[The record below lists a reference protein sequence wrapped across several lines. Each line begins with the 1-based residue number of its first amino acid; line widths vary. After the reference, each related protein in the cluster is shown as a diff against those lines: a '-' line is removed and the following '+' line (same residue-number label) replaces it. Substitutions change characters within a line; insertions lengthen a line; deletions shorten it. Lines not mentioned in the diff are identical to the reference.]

1 MISLQFFNARKF
13 SIYLS
18 FFSFYY
24 SQQLGRCLVQQPV
37 THCTN
42 ILLRIL
48 TQPKHL
54 LLSHLCNK
62 VPTIK
67 QPEHTRQAHDGHHTV
82 PLLIPNPQPSVGIKV
97 AILVILINMSAMKLF
112 LLSIIRSY
120 NFVHLFIF
128 LLQLLFP
135 LHSFLPSFSS
145 PHLPYPQPY
154 FF

>member
-1 MISLQFFNARKF
+1 MEEIPF
-13 SIYLS
+13 
-18 FFSFYY
+18 
-24 SQQLGRCLVQQPV
+24 
-37 THCTN
+37 H
-42 ILLRIL
+42 LLRIL

-82 PLLIPNPQPSVGIKV
+82 PLLIPPQPSVGIKV

-120 NFVHLFIF
+120 NFNHLFIF
-128 LLQLLFP
+128 LLQLLSH

-145 PHLPYPQPY
+145 PHIPYPQPY